1 MSTHTSATAREEAPH
16 ETETTATPISDALRR
31 HAELVINDT
40 SIDPQWRTIIR
51 YALELNDPGIADL
64 LGRAM
69 ADEDIVDT
77 FESLQ
82 TPDEDAGDSTGKID
96 TLADIICR
104 SGEDSTA
111 ALFVMMGTIAESVD
125 VKHLANHVKHLAFS
139 RCAEQNLYG
148 LVDAQVAVIEGELLA
163 GDRLV
168 S

>member
-1 MSTHTSATAREEAPH
+1 MTTHTSASAQETPH

-40 SIDPQWRTIIR
+40 SVDPQWRTIIR
-51 YALELNDPGIADL
+51 FALELNDPGIADL

-69 ADEDIVDT
+69 AGEDIVDT

-111 ALFVMMGTIAESVD
+111 ALFVLMGTIADSVD
-125 VKHLANHVKHLAFS
+125 VKHLANHVKHLAFN

-148 LVDAQVAVIEGELLA
+148 MVDAQVAVVEGELLA
-163 GDRLV
+163 ADRLV